1 MISLI
6 ASSFV
11 RLPASLRGVDYFGR
25 RLRGIPGF
33 CRRIVGETSSS
44 SLDTRSRPSEDGHY
58 QKKHQHRQELTA
70 KQSDDNLS
78 IIDVDIVEVGPR
90 DGLQNEP
97 TVISARDKID
107 FIKKLTTNAN
117 VRRIEIG
124 SFVSPKW
131 VPQMATTS
139 QVLDGLADMTT
150 NDTAAEQYYSVL
162 VPNLKGLANAI
173 PYFRNRIP
181 PHDGTTAEQGF
192 RKEAGA
198 IDEIA
203 IFASASEGFSEKNLG
218 CSIDESLLR
227 FREVF
232 EKLQADGYDDKTIK
246 IRGYVS
252 CVIACPYDGP
262 TPPSQVARVAES
274 LLDMGCYEVSLGD
287 TTGVGTPG
295 STRPMIQE
303 VQQVVSRSSLSSSP
317 SSTGTKSQLAL
328 HCHDTYGQALANI
341 LVGIEE
347 GITTI
352 DSSVA
357 GLGGCPYAK
366 GASGNVAT
374 EDVVYMLYVILCFD
388 WPLLYSL
395 VCAWVWVCT
404 GPGTSVR

>member
-1 MISLI
+1 MT
-6 ASSFV
+6 SSFV
-11 RLPASLRGVDYFGR
+11 HLPGSLRGGDYFGR
-25 RLRGIPGF
+25 HLLGLPRF
-33 CRRIVGETSSS
+33 CRRLVGETSSS
-44 SLDTRSRPSEDGHY
+44 VDTKSRRSEEDHY
-58 QKKHQHRQELTA
+58 RENDQYQQELPA
-70 KQSDDNLS
+70 KQSDDSHS

-97 TVISARDKID
+97 TVVSARDKIEL
-107 FIKKLTTNAN
+107 IRKLTTNAN
-117 VRRIEIG
+117 VRRIEVG

-139 QVLDGLADMTT
+139 EVLDGLADMTT
-150 NDTAAEQYYSVL
+150 NDTAAEEYYSVL

-173 PYFRNRIP
+173 PYFRNRP
-181 PHDGTTAEQGF
+181 PPEQGLG
-192 RKEAGA
+192 KGGGVV
-198 IDEIA
+198 DEIA
-203 IFASASEGFSEKNLG
+203 IFASASEGFSGKNLG

-232 EKLQADGYDDKTIK
+232 ERLQADGYDDETIK

-262 TPPSQVARVAES
+262 TPPIQVARVAES

-295 STRPMIQE
+295 STRQMIQE
-303 VQQVVSRSSLSSSP
+303 VQQVLPRSSLSSSS
-317 SSTGTKSQLAL
+317 SSTGTKSQFAL

-347 GITTI
+347 GITTF

-374 EDVVYMLYVILCFD
+374 EDVVYMLYVIFRFD
-388 WPLLYSL
+388 WPLFVFACLF
-395 VCAWVWVCT
+395 V
-404 GPGTSVR
+404 